1 VPRLGIPVRRDSD
14 ALGLEVIADATA
26 SPARLGLGS
35 TFDRQAVQA
44 WGQIE
49 GNEGRALGVDLI
61 YGPQVDLTRQ
71 PNWVRNNTTFG
82 EDPFLNGQLGIQ
94 EVTGI
99 QSKGLMAQVK
109 HYTLY
114 NGQAGAGGG
123 LIGDPKLPTVVDDQT
138 AHELYLTP
146 YEYAIRQGQPS
157 SVMASYQGFKIVPL
171 QQTPFWAADNPL
183 TLTTILRG
191 QWDFRGFVLSDYG
204 ATHSVHSLLSG
215 LDQEYP
221 GTDFF
226 GLFPPPY
233 YPTLKPLV
241 DPTSSS
247 YNPRYAL
254 ALNIAVARVLYA
266 YERFGLLKGA
276 SPGGPVAGGP
286 PAPRPNI
293 DDIKD
298 AAAATVERLSEE
310 SAVLLKNEGHVL
322 PLKGSDLKSVAV
334 IGPTG
339 RQVMVNAGQ
348 FERARGFSDRDA
360 INPLQVLQALAP
372 SGSNF
377 TYAPGIDWIG
387 SLVPASALLPGLTR
401 AESDSTATRIDTTID
416 YGASASSDLKPGVT
430 YTWTGTLTAPSTDTY
445 YLWLQQGF
453 RTSRFMPFVASVS
466 IDGAAQTLFKPGVPA
481 STYPANSF
489 LTTGAN
495 NGAAVSLTAGP
506 HTIKITLAVPLTGA
520 QPVTYLVPV
529 PLIQPIAFRFAWSRL
544 GDTINAAVVAASSAK
559 VALVF
564 ADDNGA
570 ASAALVNSLAANQD
584 ALIAAVAKANPNTVV
599 VLSTGDPIL
608 MPSHG
613 RPAAIRRPSLGI
625 RSGSPATVAKSRSR
639 KGSIWG
645 SDSRWTVMERVP

>member
-1 VPRLGIPVRRDSD
+1 
-14 ALGLEVIADATA
+14 
-26 SPARLGLGS
+26 
-35 TFDRQAVQA
+35 
-44 WGQIE
+44 
-49 GNEGRALGVDLI
+49 
-61 YGPQVDLTRQ
+61 
-71 PNWVRNNTTFG
+71 
-82 EDPFLNGQLGIQ
+82 
-94 EVTGI
+94 
-99 QSKGLMAQVK
+99 M
-109 HYTLY
+109 
-114 NGQAGAGGG
+114 
-123 LIGDPKLPTVVDDQT
+123 
-138 AHELYLTP
+138 
-146 YEYAIRQGQPS
+146 
-157 SVMASYQGFKIVPL
+157 
-171 QQTPFWAADNPL
+171 
-183 TLTTILRG
+183 
-191 QWDFRGFVLSDYG
+191 
-204 ATHSVHSLLSG
+204 
-215 LDQEYP
+215 
-221 GTDFF
+221 
-226 GLFPPPY
+226 
-233 YPTLKPLV
+233 
-241 DPTSSS
+241 
-247 YNPRYAL
+247 
-254 ALNIAVARVLYA
+254 
-266 YERFGLLKGA
+266 
-276 SPGGPVAGGP
+276 AGGP

-495 NGAAVSLTAGP
+495 NGAAVSLTAAR
-506 HTIKITLAVPLTGA
+506 T
-520 QPVTYLVPV
+520 Q
-529 PLIQPIAFRFAWSRL
+529 
-544 GDTINAAVVAASSAK
+544 
-559 VALVF
+559 
-564 ADDNGA
+564 
-570 ASAALVNSLAANQD
+570 
-584 ALIAAVAKANPNTVV
+584 
-599 VLSTGDPIL
+599 
-608 MPSHG
+608 
-613 RPAAIRRPSLGI
+613 
-625 RSGSPATVAKSRSR
+625 SRSR
-639 KGSIWG
+639 L
-645 SDSRWTVMERVP
+645 PCL